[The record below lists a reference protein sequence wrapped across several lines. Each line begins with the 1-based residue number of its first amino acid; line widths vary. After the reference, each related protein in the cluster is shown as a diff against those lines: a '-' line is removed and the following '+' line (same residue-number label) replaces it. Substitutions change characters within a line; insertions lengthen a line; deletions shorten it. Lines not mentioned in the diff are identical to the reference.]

1 VVAGGLI
8 GAIIGVL
15 VALLWEPVAS
25 RVPMRSATA

>member
-8 GAIIGVL
+8 GAVIGVL

-25 RVPMRSATA
+25 RVRKRPAAA